1 MAPTQEQ
8 EAQTLRQW
16 QKFTQGAPFSRE
28 LGLEVRIAKPDWC
41 VISVPYQERLIGN
54 PATGVLH
61 GGVITALIDS
71 CFGLAV
77 FVRLNQLR
85 AMVTLDLRI
94 DHLKPAS
101 PGREVLGGAVCYKH
115 TSELAFLRGCAYHD
129 TPDDPIATSVSVF
142 MFTGGRSVSLDVLAR
157 AQVNPAP
164 APGHE

>member
-1 MAPTQEQ
+1 M
-8 EAQTLRQW
+8 LKQW
-16 QKFTQGAPFSRE
+16 QKFTAAAPYSLE
-28 LGLEVRIAKPDWC
+28 LGLEVRVAQPEWC
-41 VISVPYQERLIGN
+41 VIAVPYQPHLVGN

-85 AMVTLDLRI
+85 AMATLDLRI
-94 DHLKPAS
+94 DHLKPAT

-115 TSELAFLRGCAYHD
+115 TSELAFLRGSIYHE

-142 MFTGGRSVSLDVLAR
+142 MFTGG
-157 AQVNPAP
+157 PAV
-164 APGHE
+164 ALGSAKST